1 MTVDTCAGSDS
12 RCSARWDNFPSLIF
26 SAITLPVNSFFFFL
40 SAHETDFDLEE
51 EAAKRPEAADF
62 DLEEP
67 EVDLLAELVLGF
79 GWFDVGGMVRVVVLD
94 VGNGTLVDLNNLKK
108 LLELETTF

>member
-51 EAAKRPEAADF
+51 EAAERPLAAKR
-62 DLEEP
+62 P